1 MSTADTQEPAVLFHA
16 ELAWLGG
23 ERAERDVLIEVR
35 GDRITAVSAGVPA
48 PAQAHRLRG
57 LTMPGLVNTHSHVF
71 HRAIRGHSQH
81 GVGDFWAWR
90 DRMYDVAARLGPET
104 LYALARATYAE
115 MALSGVTAVGEFHYL
130 HHDVDQNGDG
140 RPYGDPNELGHAVV
154 RAATDAGLRITLLD
168 TCYLQGDVA
177 GAELHG
183 VQRRFS
189 DGSWQAWAE
198 RVGALGADPT
208 EKFRLGAAIHSVRAV
223 PRAALAPIAELAA
236 EKGMP
241 LHVHLSEQPAENT
254 ECLRHHG
261 LTPTALLDD
270 AGVWAARATAVHA
283 THLTGDDIAL
293 LGRSGTAIS
302 MCPTTERDLADGVG
316 PAIALAGAGSP
327 LCVGSDAHSVIDL
340 WEEARAIELDERLVS
355 GRRGNLSVAQLAHTL
370 TSAGANSIGW
380 DAGRIAEGALADL
393 VTVALDSPRTA
404 GARLGDALAHSVFAA
419 TAADVTDVIVGG
431 RIIVRDAVHTSVPD
445 VGRELESTI
454 AAALGRV

>member
-1 MSTADTQEPAVLFHA
+1 MSTLDAQKPTARFHA

-23 ERAERDVLIEVR
+23 ERAEHDVLIEVR
-35 GDRITAVSAGVPA
+35 GDRIAAVTAGVPA
-48 PAQAHRLRG
+48 PDGARRLRG
-57 LTMPGLVNTHSHVF
+57 LTMPGLVNSHSHVF

-90 DRMYDVAARLGPET
+90 EGMYDVAARLGPET

-115 MALSGVTAVGEFHYL
+115 MALSGITAVGEFFYL
-130 HHDVDQNGDG
+130 HHDVDPNGDA

-154 RAATDAGLRITLLD
+154 RAANDAGLRITLLD

-189 DGSWQAWAE
+189 DGSWQGWAE
-198 RVGALGADPT
+198 RVERLGASETDR
-208 EKFRLGAAIHSVRAV
+208 FRLGAAIHSVRAV

-236 EKGMP
+236 TRGWP

-254 ECLRHHG
+254 ECLAHHG
-261 LTPTALLDD
+261 LTPTALLDE
-270 AGVWAARATAVHA
+270 AGVWTATATAVHA
-283 THLTGDDIAL
+283 THLTADDIAV
-293 LGRSGTAIS
+293 LGRSGTSIA

-316 PAIALAGAGSP
+316 PAVALAGAGSP

-340 WEEARAIELDERLVS
+340 WEEARAVELDERLVS
-355 GRRGNLSVAQLAHTL
+355 GRRGNLGVAQLAHAL
-370 TSAGANSIGW
+370 TGAGADSIGW

-393 VTVALDSPRTA
+393 VTVALDTPRTA
-404 GARLGDALAHSVFAA
+404 GARLGDALAHIVFAA
-419 TAADVTDVIVGG
+419 TAADVTDVVVGG
-431 RIIVRDAVHTSVPD
+431 RSIVRDGVHTSVPD
-445 VGRELESTI
+445 
-454 AAALGRV
+454 